1 MGFYCLIASPHGI
14 NPLSKPRTTHEI
26 HNPSQ
31 LYSEVRRQKT
41 IDIVASP
48 RTYNCHKA
56 LAYAITLIFSE
67 SALDSSRL
75 HARPHPQHSHI
86 LTFVLIT
93 PHALILRWSRSFPRP
108 TPYSDRLVFHSRLH
122 IAFMHST
129 QSPWTSTTVSYLKT
143 PTLSCTHRDR
153 SPPLQH
159 HPIEYVPQLGRS
171 SNSLGTRHHLPL
183 RANFSLTTIIHT
195 MISIMTTDSGV
206 GNSLR
211 IF

>member
-14 NPLSKPRTTHEI
+14 NPLSKPRMTHEI

-31 LYSEVRRQKT
+31 LYSEARRQKKT

-67 SALDSSRL
+67 SALDSCRL
-75 HARPHPQHSHI
+75 HARPHPQHSPI

-108 TPYSDRLVFHSRLH
+108 TPYSDHLAFHSRLH

-129 QSPWTSTTVSYLKT
+129 QSPKTSTTVSYLKT
-143 PTLSCTHRDR
+143 PTLSC
-153 SPPLQH
+153 L
-159 HPIEYVPQLGRS
+159 LF
-171 SNSLGTRHHLPL
+171 
-183 RANFSLTTIIHT
+183 FSLSTLNR
-195 MISIMTTDSGV
+195 G
-206 GNSLR
+206 
-211 IF
+211 